1 MDGQDPELHLGCL
14 KPRIRHAQE
23 VEKLTHLPDR
33 AMTVIPGPEVLLTLS
48 PLEAVAMSVTQVWVG
63 ALALP
68 QPAAFQQD

>member
-1 MDGQDPELHLGCL
+1 MIGQ
-14 KPRIRHAQE
+14 AQE

-33 AMTVIPGPEVLLTLS
+33 AMTVTPGPEALLTLS

-68 QPAAFQQD
+68 LPAAFPQD